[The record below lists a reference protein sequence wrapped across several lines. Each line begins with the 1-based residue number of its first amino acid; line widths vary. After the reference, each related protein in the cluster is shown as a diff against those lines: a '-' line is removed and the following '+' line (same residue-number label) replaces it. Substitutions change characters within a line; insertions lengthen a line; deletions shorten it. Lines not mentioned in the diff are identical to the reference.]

1 MASKAAGRASE
12 SAGEASEGTE
22 SALEGAER
30 ASRVRMETKMN
41 ITVAKALH
49 GQRFAVPH

>member
-12 SAGEASEGTE
+12 SAGQALEGTE
-22 SALEGAER
+22 SALKRAER
-30 ASRVRMETKMN
+30 ASWVRMETKTKT
-41 ITVAKALH
+41 TVAKALH